1 MSKHAPNEKQRF
13 PDLVDP
19 QIELA
24 AIIESSDDA
33 IISKNLDGII
43 QSWNAGAQRLFGWTA
58 EEAIGRAITLI
69 IPQDRLEEEHQILAR
84 LRNGERVDHFETMRI
99 AKDGR
104 YVHISVSISPI
115 RNTEGIV
122 VGASKIA
129 RDITAVREYER
140 QLTDLVENATVGLHA
155 IGPDGIILW
164 ANRHELEMLGYSMDE
179 YVGRHIS
186 EFHTDQSVISDIL
199 MRLGR
204 AEKLHNYPAKLR
216 CKDESI
222 RNVLISSCAR
232 FENGRFKNTQ
242 CFTNDVTERTLFEEE
257 RSRLLE
263 SERAARI
270 EAERAGA
277 IKDDFLATLSHELR
291 TPLNAIL
298 GYAQLARKGAFS
310 AEELPA
316 AMEVIERNAR
326 SQTQLVEDLLDLSR
340 IVSGKIR
347 IDVQGVNLASVIRAA
362 IETLQPDAEMK
373 GVRLKSVFD
382 PIVRLVSGD
391 PSRLQQV
398 VWNLLSNAIKFTPR
412 GGEVQV
418 ALERADSGMEIIVSD
433 TGEGIPPDFLP
444 NVFDRFWQADP
455 SITRRHGGLGIGLSI
470 VKQLVELQG
479 GTVRAKSPGVGKGS
493 TFIVSL
499 PVTVTD
505 DNSHD
510 GVQTRYSMPSS
521 DPTSDDA
528 FENIDLTGVRVL
540 VVDDD
545 SDARNLASRILE
557 SCHAEVIT
565 AASMSA
571 ALEEIRRQVPHVLL
585 SDLGMPDLD
594 GFDLIRAIR
603 DFPPERGGEIPAV
616 AISAF
621 ARSEDRRRAMMAGY
635 QTHLAKPVEPS
646 EMIAVIA
653 SLTGRIGRKL
663 HQ

>member
-1 MSKHAPNEKQRF
+1 MPEHAEDEKRLF
-13 PDLVDP
+13 PILVDP
-19 QIELA
+19 QVELA

-33 IISKNLDGII
+33 IISKNLNGII
-43 QSWNAGAQRLFGWTA
+43 QSWNAGAQRLFGWTPQ
-58 EEAIGRAITLI
+58 EAIGKPITLI
-69 IPQDRLEEEHQILAR
+69 IPKDRLEEEHQILAR

-104 YVHISVSISPI
+104 YVHISVTISPI
-115 RNTEGIV
+115 RNREGRI

-155 IGPDGIILW
+155 IGPDGVIMW
-164 ANRHELEMLGYSMDE
+164 ANRHELEMLGYTLDE

-216 CKDESI
+216 CKDGSI
-222 RNVLISSCAR
+222 RSVLISSCAR

-270 EAERAGA
+270 EAERAGG

-298 GYAQLARKGAFS
+298 GYAQLVRKGAFS
-310 AEELPA
+310 AEELPG

-326 SQTQLVEDLLDLSR
+326 IQTQLVEDLLDLSR

-362 IETLQPDAEMK
+362 IETLKPDAEMK
-373 GVRLKSVFD
+373 GVRLKSIFD
-382 PIVRLVSGD
+382 PIVRPVSGD

-418 ALERADSGMEIIVSD
+418 ALERVDSGIEIIVSD

-479 GTVRAKSPGVGKGS
+479 GTVRAKSPGVGRGS

-499 PVTVTD
+499 PVTVIED
-505 DNSHD
+505 AHNEAQS
-510 GVQTRYSMPSS
+510 RYSVPPS

-545 SDARNLASRILE
+545 SDARLLASRILE
-557 SCHAEVIT
+557 SCHAEVKT

-571 ALEEIRRQVPHVLL
+571 ALEEIRIQVPHVLL
-585 SDLGMPDLD
+585 SDLGMPDWD
-594 GFDLIRAIR
+594 GFDLIRAVR
-603 DFPPERGGEIPAV
+603 DLPSDRGGEIPAI

-621 ARSEDRRRAMMAGY
+621 ARSEDRRRAMIAGY

-646 EMIAVIA
+646 ELIAVVA